1 MCASPIGISPHSYV
15 EFFRALSLWGRKN
28 LPMKNVNT
36 GNDSAISAKIPIGM
50 YSCPSTYTLL
60 PIPIK
65 RVRANVQKKSEI
77 NAKIITTHPFMVKP
91 QER

>member
-1 MCASPIGISPHSYV
+1 
-15 EFFRALSLWGRKN
+15 
-28 LPMKNVNT
+28 MKNVNT

-50 YSCPSTYTLL
+50 YSCPSTYT
-60 PIPIK
+60 PVSYTIK

-77 NAKIITTHPFMVKP
+77 NDKIITTHPFMVKP